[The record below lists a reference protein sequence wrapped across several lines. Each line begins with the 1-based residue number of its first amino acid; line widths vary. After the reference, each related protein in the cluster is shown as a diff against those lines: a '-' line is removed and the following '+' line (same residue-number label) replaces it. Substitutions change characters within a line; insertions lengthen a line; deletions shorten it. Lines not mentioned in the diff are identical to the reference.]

1 MARYKELNNQVKN
14 KRNSSDEGT
23 TESVENTNKE

>member
-14 KRNSSDEGT
+14 KRNSSDEST
-23 TESVENTNKE
+23 ADTVDNSSNE